1 MRAERRGRMILPK
14 GWINLKREEFMPE
27 ARSCVPPD
35 AATIDQPDRG
45 GIDG

>member
-1 MRAERRGRMILPK
+1 MVLRK

-27 ARSCVPPD
+27 ARSCVQLG
-35 AATIDQPDRG
+35 AATIGQPERG

>member
-27 ARSCVPPD
+27 ARSCV
-35 AATIDQPDRG
+35 AAGVAVVDQPAWG
-45 GIDG
+45 GIDD

>member
-1 MRAERRGRMILPK
+1 MILPK

-27 ARSCVPPD
+27 ARSCV
-35 AATIDQPDRG
+35 AALAADVDQPARG